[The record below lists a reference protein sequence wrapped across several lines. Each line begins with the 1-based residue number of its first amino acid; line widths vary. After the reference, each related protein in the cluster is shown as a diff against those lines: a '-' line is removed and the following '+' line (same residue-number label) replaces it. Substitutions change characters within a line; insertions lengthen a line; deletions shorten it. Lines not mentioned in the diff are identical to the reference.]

1 VRVDDIRLQFD
12 FYCWA
17 TGKTLE
23 HAEQLTPEQFSGPP
37 PIGDRSVRDLLA
49 HLLDVEVSWRE
60 GWRSG
65 THRSDVPYIEPEH
78 FATAAELRERWR
90 AEQRLLL
97 ESLGGMS
104 DADLDQPFIDGAEFD
119 AVWKVMQH
127 VLYEGMQHRS
137 EAGLLLNAYG
147 HSPGDL
153 DFGGYVLG
161 RAAS

>member
-1 VRVDDIRLQFD
+1 MRVDDMRLQFD
-12 FYCWA
+12 FYYWA
-17 TGKTLE
+17 VGKTLE
-23 HAEQLTPEQFSGPP
+23 QAEQLTPEQFSGSP

-65 THRSDVPYIEPEH
+65 THRTDVPFIEAEE
-78 FATAAELRERWR
+78 FASAVELRERWR
-90 AEQRLLL
+90 VEELLL
-97 ESLGGMS
+97 RESLDNLT

-137 EAGLLLNAYG
+137 EAGLLLAAYG

-153 DFGGYVLG
+153 AFGGYVLD
-161 RAAS
+161 RAGS